1 MPRAP
6 GRLHWRAW
14 ERLRRA
20 TLDAAGW
27 RCERCATGPPLE
39 CHHVDGDR
47 ENNDPAN
54 LEVLCPPCHLAEHDR
69 LKGQPLAQ
77 RWREMVRELTARR

>member
-14 ERLRRA
+14 ERLRRRV
-20 TLDAAGW
+20 LDAVGW
-27 RCERCATGPPLE
+27 RCERCGDAGPME
-39 CHHVDGDR
+39 IHHRDR
-47 ENNDPAN
+47 DRTNNDPAN
-54 LEVLCPPCHLAEHDR
+54 LEALCRGCHLAEHDR

-77 RWREMVRELTARR
+77 AWRRMVRELRDG